1 MPPQVPW
8 RDSLAKKLLAQDI
21 EGGVVTD
28 QSDPAEVYK
37 MHDEKILVCEFAK
50 FKRYLHTLVNSEMEK
65 QKQAQIDAEF
75 LANSLKMHP
84 CCLNNAR
91 GYPRWDGSMAQKL
104 LKDDVK
110 EGQHKLQK
118 PLELHKTQQLY
129 EQFPPK
135 VFRDHIYQ
143 EEHSLKMAA
152 YWADRKANAK
162 K

>member
-1 MPPQVPW
+1 MV
-8 RDSLAKKLLAQDI
+8 LFEL
-21 EGGVVTD
+21 T
-28 QSDPAEVYK
+28 AE
-37 MHDEKILVCEFAK
+37 
-50 FKRYLHTLVNSEMEK
+50 
-65 QKQAQIDAEF
+65 EF
-75 LANSLKMHP
+75 LHFGLELVGFSEAR
-84 CCLNNAR
+84 AR
-91 GYPRWDGSMAQKL
+91 GYPRWHGSTAQKL

-118 PLELHKTQQLY
+118 PLELRKTQQLY

-152 YWADRKANAK
+152 YWADQKANAK